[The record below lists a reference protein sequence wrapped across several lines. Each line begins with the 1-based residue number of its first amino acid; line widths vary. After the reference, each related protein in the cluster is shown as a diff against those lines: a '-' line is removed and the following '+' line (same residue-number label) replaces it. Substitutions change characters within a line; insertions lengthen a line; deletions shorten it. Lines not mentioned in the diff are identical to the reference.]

1 MKGKYWLITAFAM
14 MLAACSK
21 DSGTIDSPVPSEQGN
36 KTVGS
41 TQQPVSF
48 GAYLNRAVTRAG
60 YEGNLGIDQLKTNGF
75 GVLAYYTDDKSYS
88 PDFQPNFMYN
98 TKVAY
103 QTDHWEYNPVRY
115 WPNENSEHDASEG
128 LDRLSFFAYAPHVD
142 VNQLTGYT
150 DENDNPGR
158 GIVALSR
165 NGAIGDPFVYYH
177 VNFNPAS
184 QVDFCWGTPRVNMT
198 KQATNQKVEFEFNHA
213 LAALNVQI
221 DADIDEVVADASTHI
236 YVRSVSFEGFAERGA
251 FNLNTQP
258 GQVMWHNMTG
268 DDYLDGGKVTVHDGR
283 VNGNEG
289 AAEAVNE
296 LPKGLNPVLVQSAK
310 YGDAAL
316 TDGVT
321 ATAVNLF
328 GENES
333 IDAHAP
339 VYVIPTGQPLKLT
352 IVYDVETQADKLPGY
367 LSDGVTHGTS
377 IENRITKTIALTSG
391 ETMRMEAGKHYILNL
406 HLGMT
411 SVKLNA
417 TISDWS
423 DGGSG
428 NADLPVNTTIPVP
441 VESIS
446 INDPTPY
453 TLIAETDQ
461 TLQLSVTVSPNDAT
475 NKNVI
480 WSSSDTNIA
489 TIDENGIITPISAG
503 TVTITATAEED
514 ESIKDAIDIT
524 VTPYP
529 HATGVSVNPAGFSL
543 QIGNTKNLAAVVSP
557 DEALNKAV
565 TWSSSNP
572 SVASVDSNGK
582 VTAVSEGNA
591 VITATTEDGGFT
603 ATSQVMVYTEHT
615 TIISKSAKPNPN
627 TVVNYYFEYLKN
639 RIPNGTFTVTSDSPW
654 SSSDETVV
662 AVNEATDM
670 LTPLK
675 HGTTTL
681 TVTSDDGRS
690 NSVKLIVIIPAIT
703 LNVIETDVRM
713 SVDEDPRQL
722 NASVGPADA
731 DIQTVTWSSSDE
743 SVATVDAS
751 GKVTAVAPGT
761 AIITATL
768 DQSGILDG
776 LAGEPMQSLSTYY
789 DNEITA
795 TTNVTVT
802 AVATLSDL
810 AKLSKD
816 AYDGTLTDASEY
828 LGKYVMQD
836 GSFKDF
842 ADLEAAKAGGAVG
855 AVAYVSTDGTD
866 VDDAIPGS
874 RVLVLAVLEKV
885 NNSYDYYG
893 PWTTVLNSDKEGY
906 ALGYEYGS
914 NSSYKLLNKAWTYQN
929 GWGQS
934 NHGTDGKGHWFLPS
948 KTQMEKMGAIEKN
961 RTGVWAMLTGN
972 NMSYES
978 STRNNDYRYCYN
990 SYSHW
995 TSLSYTFGAYIHP
1008 VFAY

>member
-1 MKGKYWLITAFAM
+1 MKGKFWLIAAFAM

-36 KTVGS
+36 KTVAS

-60 YEGNLGIDQLKTNGF
+60 YEGNLGINQLKTNGF
-75 GVLAYYTDDKSYS
+75 GVLAYYTDDKTYS

-221 DADIDEVVADASTHI
+221 DADIDEVVADASTRI

-428 NADLPVNTTIPVP
+428 NAGLPVNTQAAVQATGV
-441 VESIS
+441 
-446 INDPTPY
+446 
-453 TLIAETDQ
+453 TLNKTNLKLANTSSG
-461 TLQLSVTVSPNDAT
+461 TYNLTATVAPSDAT
-475 NKNVI
+475 NKTVS
-480 WSSSDTNIA
+480 WQSGDENIA
-489 TIDENGIITPISAG
+489 T
-503 TVTITATAEED
+503 V
-514 ESIKDAIDIT
+514 DA
-524 VTPYP
+524 
-529 HATGVSVNPAGFSL
+529 
-543 QIGNTKNLAAVVSP
+543 
-557 DEALNKAV
+557 
-565 TWSSSNP
+565 
-572 SVASVDSNGK
+572 NGK
-582 VTAVSEGNA
+582 VTATGLGSTT
-591 VITATTEDGGFT
+591 ITATTEDGSFT
-603 ATSQVMVYTEHT
+603 STCTVEVVPTTLATL
-615 TIISKSAKPNPN
+615 KSA
-627 TVVNYYFEYLKN
+627 
-639 RIPNGTFTVTSDSPW
+639 
-654 SSSDETVV
+654 
-662 AVNEATDM
+662 
-670 LTPLK
+670 
-675 HGTTTL
+675 
-681 TVTSDDGRS
+681 
-690 NSVKLIVIIPAIT
+690 
-703 LNVIETDVRM
+703 
-713 SVDEDPRQL
+713 
-722 NASVGPADA
+722 
-731 DIQTVTWSSSDE
+731 
-743 SVATVDAS
+743 VATVNIADYKA
-751 GKVTAVAPGT
+751 
-761 AIITATL
+761 L
-768 DQSGILDG
+768 DVDSEGNI
-776 LAGEPMQSLSTYY
+776 
-789 DNEITA
+789 
-795 TTNVTVT
+795 NVN
-802 AVATLSDL
+802 
-810 AKLSKD
+810 
-816 AYDGTLTDASEY
+816 ASEVIGGEY
-828 LGKYVMQD
+828 DSNNKIGFIAYIDANNAVD
-836 GSFKDF
+836 ISD
-842 ADLEAAKAGGAVG
+842 AD
-855 AVAYVSTDGTD
+855 
-866 VDDAIPGS
+866 S
-874 RVLVLAVLEKV
+874 RILVLASSNASDTTKKWSDSNGTDNTFASTIEESTMNGKDATDSMPSGNGYAKDVLENWSESAVKP
-885 NNSYDYYG
+885 D
-893 PWTTVLNSDKEGY
+893 
-906 ALGYEYGS
+906 
-914 NSSYKLLNKAWTYQN
+914 NSSVWFIPSIKQWKAMIDWLGGPINAEFLQYQ
-929 GWGQS
+929 S
-934 NHGTDGKGHWFLPS
+934 L
-948 KTQMEKMGAIEKN
+948 
-961 RTGVWAMLTGN
+961 RN
-972 NMSYES
+972 NTFFS
-978 STRNNDYRYCYN
+978 STESGTIYDCTIWVCDFKGQNATPYYKDANKDDP
-990 SYSHW
+990 
-995 TSLSYTFGAYIHP
+995 TMYIVRA

>member
-1 MKGKYWLITAFAM
+1 MKGKFWLIAAFAM

-75 GVLAYYTDDKSYS
+75 GVLAYYTDDKTYS

-150 DENDNPGR
+150 DENDNPDV

-184 QVDFCWGTPRVNMT
+184 QVDFCWGTPRINMT

-221 DADIDEVVADASTHI
+221 DADIDEAVADASTHI

-316 TDGVT
+316 TAGVT

-333 IDAHAP
+333 IDAP

-428 NADLPVNTTIPVP
+428 NAGLPVNTQAAVQATGV
-441 VESIS
+441 
-446 INDPTPY
+446 
-453 TLIAETDQ
+453 TLNKTNLKLANTSSG
-461 TLQLSVTVSPNDAT
+461 TYNLTATVAPSDAT
-475 NKNVI
+475 NKTVS
-480 WSSSDTNIA
+480 WQSGDENIA
-489 TIDENGIITPISAG
+489 T
-503 TVTITATAEED
+503 V
-514 ESIKDAIDIT
+514 DA
-524 VTPYP
+524 
-529 HATGVSVNPAGFSL
+529 
-543 QIGNTKNLAAVVSP
+543 
-557 DEALNKAV
+557 
-565 TWSSSNP
+565 
-572 SVASVDSNGK
+572 NGK
-582 VTAVSEGNA
+582 VTATGLGSTT
-591 VITATTEDGGFT
+591 ITATTEDGSFT
-603 ATSQVMVYTEHT
+603 STCTVEVVPTTLATLKSAIATVNIADYKALDVDSEGNINVNASQVIGGEYDSNNKIGFIAYIDANNAVD
-615 TIISKSAKPNPN
+615 ISDAES
-627 TVVNYYFEYLKN
+627 
-639 RIPNGTFTVTSDSPW
+639 RI
-654 SSSDETVV
+654 
-662 AVNEATDM
+662 
-670 LTPLK
+670 
-675 HGTTTL
+675 
-681 TVTSDDGRS
+681 
-690 NSVKLIVIIPAIT
+690 
-703 LNVIETDVRM
+703 
-713 SVDEDPRQL
+713 
-722 NASVGPADA
+722 
-731 DIQTVTWSSSDE
+731 
-743 SVATVDAS
+743 
-751 GKVTAVAPGT
+751 
-761 AIITATL
+761 
-768 DQSGILDG
+768 
-776 LAGEPMQSLSTYY
+776 
-789 DNEITA
+789 
-795 TTNVTVT
+795 
-802 AVATLSDL
+802 
-810 AKLSKD
+810 
-816 AYDGTLTDASEY
+816 
-828 LGKYVMQD
+828 
-836 GSFKDF
+836 
-842 ADLEAAKAGGAVG
+842 
-855 AVAYVSTDGTD
+855 
-866 VDDAIPGS
+866 
-874 RVLVLAVLEKV
+874 LVLASSNA
-885 NNSYDYYG
+885 NNS
-893 PWTTVLNSDKEGY
+893 TTIWSEYTYTNNTAVSSVDSSTMNGKDATVGMASGNNY
-906 ALGYEYGS
+906 AKDALDS
-914 NSSYKLLNKAWTYQN
+914 WSATVNKPINSSVWFIPSIKQWKAMIDWL
-929 GWGQS
+929 GGIS
-934 NHGTDGKGHWFLPS
+934 AEFVDGKSLRDKSFF
-948 KTQMEKMGAIEKN
+948 
-961 RTGVWAMLTGN
+961 
-972 NMSYES
+972 S
-978 STRNNDYRYCYN
+978 STESDSSDDSTIWVCDFERQYAPYYKDANKDDN
-990 SYSHW
+990 W
-995 TSLSYTFGAYIHP
+995 YIVRA

>member
-1 MKGKYWLITAFAM
+1 MKGKFWLIAAFAM

-60 YEGNLGIDQLKTNGF
+60 YEGNLGIDQLKANGF
-75 GVLAYYTDDKSYS
+75 GVLAYYTDDKTYS

-221 DADIDEVVADASTHI
+221 DADIDEVVADATTHI

-258 GQVMWHNMTG
+258 GQVMWYDVMGT
-268 DDYLDGGKVTVHDGR
+268 DYIDGSPVVVHDGR

-289 AAEAVNE
+289 GAEAVNE
-296 LPKGLNPVLVQSAK
+296 LPKGLNPVIVQSAK
-310 YGDAAL
+310 YDNPAL
-316 TDGVT
+316 TAGVT
-321 ATAVNLF
+321 NATVNLF
-328 GENES
+328 DNTS
-333 IDAHAP
+333 VDAP

-428 NADLPVNTTIPVP
+428 NADLPVNTTIPVA

-489 TIDENGIITPISAG
+489 TIDENGIITPVSAG

-514 ESIKDAIDIT
+514 ENIKDTIDIT

-529 HATGVSVNPAGFSL
+529 HVTGVSVNPAGFSL

-582 VTAVSEGNA
+582 VTAISEGNA

-603 ATSQVMVYTEHT
+603 ATSQVMVYTERT
-615 TIISKSAKPNPN
+615 MIISKSSKPNPN

-713 SVDEDPRQL
+713 SVGEDPRQL

-768 DQSGILDG
+768 DQSGILNG

-816 AYDGTLTDASEY
+816 ALDGNLTADQAEKY

-842 ADLEAAKAGGAVG
+842 ADLAAAKAGGAVG
-855 AVAYVSTDGTD
+855 AVAYVSTDDTD
-866 VDDAIPGS
+866 VDAAIPDS
-874 RVLVLAVLEKV
+874 RVLVLRLNEMYEY
-885 NNSYDYYG
+885 NSKWG
-893 PWTTVLNSDKEGY
+893 ANASIITDKEGY
-906 ALGYEYGS
+906 ALS
-914 NSSYKLLNKAWTYQN
+914 FDK
-929 GWGQS
+929 
-934 NHGTDGKGHWFLPS
+934 GTDTNFVILNQVWNLGYGINNETGAKGHWFIPS
-948 KTQMEKMGAIEKN
+948 KSQMEMTGAVQNDRK
-961 RTGVWAMLTGN
+961 GVWANLAVREINYITSTAYSSSYMWTYKNISSNRYSGVAPGASML
-972 NMSYES
+972 SAA
-978 STRNNDYRYCYN
+978 
-990 SYSHW
+990 
-995 TSLSYTFGAYIHP
+995 LP

>member
-1 MKGKYWLITAFAM
+1 MKGKFWLIATFAM

-75 GVLAYYTDDKSYS
+75 GVLAYYTDDKTYS

-150 DENDNPGR
+150 DENDNPDV

-221 DADIDEVVADASTHI
+221 DADIDEAVADASTRI

-333 IDAHAP
+333 IDAP

-428 NADLPVNTTIPVP
+428 NADLPVNTQAAVQATGV
-441 VESIS
+441 
-446 INDPTPY
+446 
-453 TLIAETDQ
+453 TLNKTNLKLANTSSG
-461 TLQLSVTVSPNDAT
+461 TYNLTATVAPSDAT
-475 NKNVI
+475 NKTVS
-480 WSSSDTNIA
+480 WQSGDENIA
-489 TIDENGIITPISAG
+489 T
-503 TVTITATAEED
+503 V
-514 ESIKDAIDIT
+514 DA
-524 VTPYP
+524 
-529 HATGVSVNPAGFSL
+529 
-543 QIGNTKNLAAVVSP
+543 
-557 DEALNKAV
+557 
-565 TWSSSNP
+565 
-572 SVASVDSNGK
+572 NGK
-582 VTAVSEGNA
+582 VTATGLGSTT
-591 VITATTEDGGFT
+591 ITATTEDGSFT
-603 ATSQVMVYTEHT
+603 STCTVEVVPTTLATL
-615 TIISKSAKPNPN
+615 KSA
-627 TVVNYYFEYLKN
+627 
-639 RIPNGTFTVTSDSPW
+639 
-654 SSSDETVV
+654 
-662 AVNEATDM
+662 
-670 LTPLK
+670 
-675 HGTTTL
+675 
-681 TVTSDDGRS
+681 
-690 NSVKLIVIIPAIT
+690 
-703 LNVIETDVRM
+703 
-713 SVDEDPRQL
+713 
-722 NASVGPADA
+722 
-731 DIQTVTWSSSDE
+731 
-743 SVATVDAS
+743 VATVNIADYKA
-751 GKVTAVAPGT
+751 
-761 AIITATL
+761 L
-768 DQSGILDG
+768 DVDSEGNI
-776 LAGEPMQSLSTYY
+776 
-789 DNEITA
+789 
-795 TTNVTVT
+795 NVN
-802 AVATLSDL
+802 
-810 AKLSKD
+810 
-816 AYDGTLTDASEY
+816 ASEVIGGEY
-828 LGKYVMQD
+828 DSNNKIGFIAYID
-836 GSFKDF
+836 ANNA
-842 ADLEAAKAGGAVG
+842 ADI
-855 AVAYVSTDGTD
+855 S
-866 VDDAIPGS
+866 DADS
-874 RVLVLAVLEKV
+874 RILVLASSNA
-885 NNSYDYYG
+885 NNS
-893 PWTTVLNSDKEGY
+893 TTKWSEYTYTNNTAVSSVDSSTMNGKDATDGMASGNNYAKD
-906 ALGYEYGS
+906 ALGS
-914 NSSYKLLNKAWTYQN
+914 WSATVNKPINSSVWFIPSIKQWKAMIDWL
-929 GWGQS
+929 GGIS
-934 NHGTDGKGHWFLPS
+934 AEFVDGKSLRDKSFF
-948 KTQMEKMGAIEKN
+948 
-961 RTGVWAMLTGN
+961 
-972 NMSYES
+972 S
-978 STRNNDYRYCYN
+978 STESDSSDAGTIWVCDFERQFSPYNNSVDKDDQISIYYVR
-990 SYSHW
+990 
-995 TSLSYTFGAYIHP
+995 A